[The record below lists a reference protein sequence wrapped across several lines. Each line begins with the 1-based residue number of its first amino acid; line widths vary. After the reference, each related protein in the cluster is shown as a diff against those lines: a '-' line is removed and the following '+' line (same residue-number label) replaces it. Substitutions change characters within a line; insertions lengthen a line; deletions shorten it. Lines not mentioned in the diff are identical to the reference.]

1 MRGWIY
7 RRAVGL
13 KDFGERLAHIKVLGF
28 RVFWRPS
35 GLLIRLG
42 LALRDWV
49 SKYPVYSA

>member
-7 RRAVGL
+7 RRAIGL
-13 KDFGERLAHIKVLGF
+13 KDFGERMAHIKIFGIRIL
-28 RVFWRPS
+28 WWPS

-49 SKYPVYSA
+49 SKYPIH